1 MIYIFSEKNMPAVS
15 FYLPEKVLKD
25 LRSEART
32 SKASVSRLIRTAVE
46 THLDL
51 ESRRRAKKELVRML
65 QGAEL
70 GTWDDLHLD
79 RTKEPDDR
87 G

>member
-1 MIYIFSEKNMPAVS
+1 MPAVS
-15 FYLPEKVLKD
+15 FYLPEKVLKE
-25 LRSEART
+25 LRAEART
-32 SKASVSRLIRTAVE
+32 RKASVSRLIRTAVE

-65 QGAEL
+65 RETEL
-70 GTWDDLHLD
+70 GTWDDLHRE